1 MSDFH
6 LGNLPPQP
14 YDAALVERCRLAD
27 LARRPFVLKPFKSP
41 EPEPA
46 YAGLRPTAKAKAFLA
61 DVLADGAAV
70 LTVTVQAKAKV
81 AGIKPRTLRRAMED
95 AGVIAKKTAAGWTS
109 QLPVKT
115 AKTD

>member
-1 MSDFH
+1 
-6 LGNLPPQP
+6 
-14 YDAALVERCRLAD
+14 
-27 LARRPFVLKPFKSP
+27 
-41 EPEPA
+41 
-46 YAGLRPTAKAKAFLA
+46 
-61 DVLADGAAV
+61 
-70 LTVTVQAKAKV
+70 VQAKAKV